1 MPEKWLN
8 LKIVSKLS
16 NMAQFHR
23 RTKNN
28 NKPIL
33 RQILDKIPAHLLQAQ
48 INNHKSD
55 KGCHK
60 YKTYDQLVS
69 LIFGQLGKCYTL
81 SDISAGLSMSGTLLS
96 DLKLTQNPAK
106 STMSDGNRNRDSKV
120 FESLY
125 YRLISY
131 HKYHLKASYQSAVI
145 EEIRDH
151 NVKLIDSTSISL
163 CLNLFDWAKYRTAKG
178 GLKIHTVWDD
188 QLGLPDLINITQA
201 KIHDSKGLMIQVFKK
216 GTIIVEDRAYFD
228 FELMKLRQDAQNIFV
243 TRIKQNTVYKTLSEL
258 DLPQDKDQDILKD
271 EIIQLTSPKAIEKGV
286 SEIKYRLVSVYK
298 ADENKVIHIISNNLY
313 WKARTIA
320 DLYKKRWDIE
330 LFFRAMKQNL
340 QIKTFLGTSE
350 NAVKSQIFVSLI
362 TYLLLELIRRVYCKS
377 KTAFSNFCEKIRIC
391 LLHYISLEYLCNHIK
406 PIVNRVKKEPEKM
419 IFDQDKFTS
428 QTKLAI

>member
-1 MPEKWLN
+1 
-8 LKIVSKLS
+8 
-16 NMAQFHR
+16 MAKFHR

-28 NKPIL
+28 NKPVI
-33 RQILDKIPAHLLQAQ
+33 RQILDKIPSHLLQAQ

-60 YKTYDQLVS
+60 YKTYDQLVA

-106 STMSDGNRNRDSKV
+106 STMSDGNKNRDSKV

-131 HKYHLKASYQSAVI
+131 HKHHLKASYQSTVI
-145 EEIRDH
+145 EEIKNH
-151 NVKLIDSTSISL
+151 NIKLIDSTSISL

-188 QLGLPDLINITQA
+188 QLGLPDLVNITEA
-201 KIHDSKGLMIQVFKK
+201 KIHDSKGLMTLVFKK

-228 FELMKLRQDAQNIFV
+228 FELMKLRQDAGNVFV
-243 TRIKQNTVYKTLSEL
+243 TRIKQNTVYKTLCEI
-258 DLPQDKDQDILKD
+258 DLPQEKDQDILKD
-271 EIIQLTSPKAIEKGV
+271 EIIQLTSAKAIEKGV

-298 ADENKVIHIISNNLY
+298 ADENKVIHIISNNLD
-313 WKARTIA
+313 WTARTIA

-330 LFFRAMKQNL
+330 LFFKAMKQNL

-350 NAVKSQIFVSLI
+350 NAVKSQIFISLI
-362 TYLLLELIRRVYCKS
+362 TYLLLELIRRVYCNS

-406 PIVNRVKKEPEKM
+406 PIVNKVQKKPENAM
-419 IFDQDKFTS
+419 FDKDKFS
-428 QTKLAI
+428 HQTKLSL

>member
-1 MPEKWLN
+1 M
-8 LKIVSKLS
+8 SK
-16 NMAQFHR
+16 FHR

-28 NKPIL
+28 NKPII
-33 RQILDKIPAHLLQAQ
+33 RQILDLIPNHLLRAQ
-48 INNHKSD
+48 INYHQSD

-60 YKTYDQLVS
+60 YKTYDQLVA

-81 SDISAGLSMSGTLLS
+81 SDISAGLSMSGTLLN
-96 DLKLTQNPAK
+96 DLGLNQNPAK
-106 STMSDGNRNRDSKV
+106 STMSDGNKNRSSKV

-125 YRLISY
+125 YKLLSY
-131 HKYHLKASYQSAVI
+131 HKHHLKSSYQSSVI
-145 EEIRDH
+145 EEIKDH
-151 NVKLIDSTSISL
+151 NIKLIDSTSISL

-188 QLGLPDLINITQA
+188 QLGLPDLVNITEA
-201 KIHDSKGLMIQVFKK
+201 KIHDSKGLMNQIFKK

-228 FELMKLRQDAQNIFV
+228 FELMKLRQEAGNVFV
-243 TRIKQNTVYKTLSEL
+243 TRIKENTVYKTLFEL
-258 DLPQDKDQDILKD
+258 DLPEDKDQDILKD
-271 EIIQLTSPKAIEKGV
+271 EIIQFTSKKAIEKGI
-286 SEIKYRLVSVYK
+286 SEIKYRLITLYK
-298 ADENKVIHIISNNLY
+298 ADENKIIHIVSNNLD
-313 WKARTIA
+313 WTARTIA

-330 LFFRAMKQNL
+330 LFFKAMKQNL

-362 TYLLLELIRRVYCKS
+362 TYLLLELIRRVYSKS

-406 PIVNRVKKEPEKM
+406 PIVNKVKKKPVKTL
-419 IFDQDKFTS
+419 FDQDKFS
-428 QTKLAI
+428 AQTKLVL